1 MRLATLAIK
10 NVGRHK
16 FRTALTAVG
25 IAVAIILFALM
36 RVIVIAWTGGV
47 EDAATDR
54 IGTRH
59 KVTFIMSLPKK
70 YVDDIGKLPGVARK
84 NGVPQVTWAS
94 WFGGKDAAH
103 PNDFF
108 ATIATDAKSLLNV
121 YPEIKVDPKQ
131 AEAWVQ
137 DRRGALIGDRL
148 ADKMGWKLGQKIVLT
163 GTIYPGN
170 WELNIDGIYTSQ
182 RKTVDRSSLWF
193 HWDYLND
200 SPLVKQKD
208 QVGWI
213 MSRIDE
219 PGRSAALSKQID
231 KMFDERDTQTATM
244 SEKALNQSFL
254 GFFSAVL
261 GAINVVTIAILV
273 IIVLILG
280 NTIAMGVRERTS
292 EYGCLRAIGFEG
304 KHITR
309 LVVGES
315 LTIGIIGGA
324 IGLGIAYVL
333 VNVLLRPVVEEN
345 LGGLISQFMMP
356 ESLVLLSL
364 GIAAVLAVL
373 AAVLPAFWASKLKVT
388 DALRTVE

>member
-108 ATIATDAKSLLNV
+108 ATIATDAKSLLSV
-121 YPEIKVDPKQ
+121 YPEIQVDPKQ

-193 HWDYLND
+193 HWEYLND

-261 GAINVVTIAILV
+261 GAINVV
-273 IIVLILG
+273 
-280 NTIAMGVRERTS
+280 TIAMGVRERTS

-356 ESLVLLSL
+356 GSLVLLSL